1 MSNLSRHW
9 HHMEETD
16 AAANFERALQGLT
29 VKEDPR
35 WAPVEETTCQ
45 VLSTAPNEST
55 EEKASGVDDDDNDII
70 AQALRKAGVISPT
83 PPKPTCSSAV
93 TSQQSVPTD
102 TTGCYNPLPTYHE
115 PSSTNPPTSNVS
127 IPAVAGQS
135 IRIVRVLSASSPSP
149 APLTAAGTLPPSP
162 PSLPHSLATP
172 CRKRANSEQIAQHI
186 PKCMRFSNANPD
198 TDASVAT
205 STAGAAT
212 TSNTTTKH
220 PCRLLC
226 LRARRP
232 TSVPSSQSVQLAS
245 ISTTDHY
252 SAPPTTIYQ
261 CPPINTHTGNANIP
275 AVAAPP
281 TRIIKILPS
290 PSPAP
295 RSHPPSSLPPS
306 LPHPLATGSQ
316 MGGNCE
322 QIAQHFSRYM
332 QFSSVNPDTAA
343 SVAVAAVNTAT
354 ATAAAAAAAAA
365 DAVAASNA
373 TMNDRIRPPRRRARR
388 RASAPS
394 SQTH

>member
-1 MSNLSRHW
+1 MSNLDRHW

-16 AAANFERALQGLT
+16 AAANFERALQSLT
-29 VKEDPR
+29 VKEDLH
-35 WAPVEETTCQ
+35 WAPVEEATCQ
-45 VLSTAPNEST
+45 VLSTTPSEST
-55 EEKASGVDDDDNDII
+55 EEKESGVDDDDDNDII

-93 TSQQSVPTD
+93 APQQSVPTD
-102 TTGCYNPLPTYHE
+102 TTDYYNALPIYHE
-115 PSSTNPPTSNVS
+115 PSSTNPPTGNVNIS
-127 IPAVAGQS
+127 AVAGHC
-135 IRIVRVLSASSPSP
+135 IRIVRVLSSSSPSP
-149 APLTAAGTLPPSP
+149 APLTTANPLPPLP

-186 PKCMRFSNANPD
+186 PKCMRLSYADPGA
-198 TDASVAT
+198 DASVTT

-212 TSNTTTKH
+212 ASNTTTKY

-245 ISTTDHY
+245 ISTNDHY

-261 CPPINTHTGNANIP
+261 CPLINTQTGNANIP
-275 AVAAPP
+275 AGAAPP
-281 TRIIKILPS
+281 ARIIKILPS

-295 RSHPPSSLPPS
+295 RSHPPSSLPLP

-354 ATAAAAAAAAA
+354 ATAAA
-365 DAVAASNA
+365 VAASNA
-373 TMNDRIRPPRRRARR
+373 TMNDRDRPPRRRARR

-394 SQTH
+394 SQTHLN